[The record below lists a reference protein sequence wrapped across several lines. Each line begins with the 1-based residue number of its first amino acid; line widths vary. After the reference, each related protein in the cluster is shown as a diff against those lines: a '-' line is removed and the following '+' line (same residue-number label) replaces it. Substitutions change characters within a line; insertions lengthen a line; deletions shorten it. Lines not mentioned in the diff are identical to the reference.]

1 MRTRRQGRLDP
12 EGRMPLAAHLRELQV
27 RLTRSVL
34 AIVAASVVAAF
45 FYDQLFDLVTAPF
58 ETIREQYAREGATVT
73 LNFGNIGD
81 PFTFALKIC
90 AMAGLF
96 ASSPVWMY
104 HLWAFVAPGLHKR
117 ERRYGIG
124 FVAVSVPLFLGG
136 AVLAYFFLPK
146 GFDLL
151 IGFNPDPQNVA
162 NIIGLNDYLSF
173 VLRMFLVFGIAF
185 VLPVFLVAL
194 NLAGVVSGKAL
205 LRAWRPVIMGA
216 FVFAAVATPSGDPYT
231 MTALATPMLGL
242 YYVATGISLVT
253 DRRRSRRG
261 IDGIDYRELAD
272 DEASP
277 LDERRAQAEGDGPE
291 DDGPED
297 DGPEDDGPE
306 DDGPEGDGPDGG
318 RADR

>member
-1 MRTRRQGRLDP
+1 
-12 EGRMPLAAHLRELQV
+12 MPLASHLRELQV

-34 AIVAASVVAAF
+34 AIVLASVVAAF
-45 FYDQLFDLVTAPF
+45 FYGELFDVVTAPF
-58 ETIREQYAREGATVT
+58 ETIKQQYAREGATVT

-96 ASSPVWMY
+96 AASPVWMY

-117 ERRYGIG
+117 ERRYGIA

-136 AVLAYFFLPK
+136 AVLAYYFLPK

-151 IGFNPDPQNVA
+151 IGFNPDPQSVA

-194 NLAGVVSGKAL
+194 NLAGVVSGRAL

-242 YYVATGISLVT
+242 YYVAAGISLVT
-253 DRRRSRRG
+253 DRRRHRQG
-261 IDGIDYRELAD
+261 IDGIDYGALDD

-277 LDERRAQAEGDGPE
+277 LDERPAPVDDDEPAEGGPAGE
-291 DDGPED
+291 GPA
-297 DGPEDDGPE
+297 
-306 DDGPEGDGPDGG
+306 GDGPDSDGPSDDG
-318 RADR
+318 PDGDRTDR